1 MFFFVGYKT
10 LFVEVQQIPQNKITT
25 NTKKK
30 EAKIKISNVWCGHRE
45 KKLMCMK
52 IAFLVTGWNRN
63 PKWLKETNGALF
75 IKL

>member
-30 EAKIKISNVWCGHRE
+30 EAKIKISNV
-45 KKLMCMK
+45 
-52 IAFLVTGWNRN
+52 
-63 PKWLKETNGALF
+63 
-75 IKL
+75 